1 MVLLRSSS
9 ALILLEG
16 SLLTLLSS
24 FSPDT
29 VQILLALSA
38 LPTSLDNVFLSS
50 YGVTGLSFTDV
61 GHFLNMKA

>member
-9 ALILLEG
+9 ALILLEED
-16 SLLTLLSS
+16 LLTLLSS
-24 FSPDT
+24 FSPDA

-61 GHFLNMKA
+61 RYFLNMKA